1 MVPLSCVEV
10 RIGVPI
16 PMKKPRFLGA
26 STGLGDRSSPLAMFV
41 AVCINCLLTCSFYG
55 CSGTRPR
62 NELSLFCLV
71 SDFESTYL
79 EKAFASHI
87 ASDIDVISGTLR
99 QLDSVDPCRFNE
111 DLVSVTSI
119 SDCCNFHVSSIIEI
133 RFVPIP
139 FPAPDSGASAGL
151 GALPSGV
158 QRCGEV
164 DAGENA
170 EVFAFWQ
177 DCGNLGNSHEY
188 GRGHT
193 FAGYSLREVY
203 RLRLRL
209 ELFN

>member
-1 MVPLSCVEV
+1 M
-10 RIGVPI
+10 
-16 PMKKPRFLGA
+16 
-26 STGLGDRSSPLAMFV
+26 AMFV

-119 SDCCNFHVSSIIEI
+119 SDCCNFHVSSIQ
-133 RFVPIP
+133 V
-139 FPAPDSGASAGL
+139 
-151 GALPSGV
+151 
-158 QRCGEV
+158 
-164 DAGENA
+164 
-170 EVFAFWQ
+170 
-177 DCGNLGNSHEY
+177 
-188 GRGHT
+188 RG
-193 FAGYSLREVY
+193 
-203 RLRLRL
+203 
-209 ELFN
+209 